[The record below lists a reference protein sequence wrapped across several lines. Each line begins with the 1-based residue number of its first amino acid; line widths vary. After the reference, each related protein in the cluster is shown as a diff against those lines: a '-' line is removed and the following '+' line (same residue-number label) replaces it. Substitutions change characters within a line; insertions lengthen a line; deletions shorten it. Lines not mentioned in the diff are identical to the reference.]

1 MAENHSPVSAAL
13 RFFFLQAFLQK
24 SELSSLRKQKL
35 TPVARRVQA
44 NNFRRA
50 QPDGIGA
57 AFVLLPVKPLPPT
70 RELCGACLY
79 HKLFVSS
86 LHFTG

>member
-44 NNFRRA
+44 NNFHQA